1 MNSSPPFLP
10 TCSFSIVGYT
20 KLLLCYALALQE
32 GLVRLRFRVHNFLD
46 IPLRRVY
53 ILYR

>member
-1 MNSSPPFLP
+1 VNSPPLP
-10 TCSFSIVGYT
+10 PYIFVSIVGYT